1 MAFGRRLH
9 QAKVDGHQVVIV
21 VVRVCDTG
29 AAVAQPETPQ
39 PLGQVARKGPPTA
52 FADNWAAGSV
62 DLSAQGGAGKV
73 TEKAGEMTQQ
83 LGTMALQVEAML
95 LSCLRVPRLLT
106 LRPYQGKRPTV
117 CRSCQFWPQD
127 SHP

>member
-1 MAFGRRLH
+1 MAFRRRLH

-29 AAVAQPETPQ
+29 AAVTQPETPK

-83 LGTMALQVEAML
+83 LGTMAMQMEPKL
-95 LSCLRVPRLLT
+95 LSCLRVSLLLT
-106 LRPYQGKRPTV
+106 FRP
-117 CRSCQFWPQD
+117 
-127 SHP
+127 